1 MSNGIPVTAHTAAET
16 ARLLKN
22 GAVVGESSVRRSA
35 SIGAL
40 AVAMAK
46 AQAEMNNPAKDS
58 INPHFKSR
66 YADLA
71 AVLDAIKPVLL
82 RHGLSVMQFP
92 CELEE
97 SAALTTLLVHAASGE
112 WIETCIKLRPVK
124 ADPQGVGSAL
134 TYMRR
139 YCLQAVAGVTAEED
153 DDGNAATHRQSAPQP
168 AKQPAPAAN
177 GKAPPLTLPQLVQA
191 IKTKQPPA
199 DGADLQQRVAWL
211 ATQLPRL
218 VKVFDPADLD
228 AAISDALNLPDD
240 WRYDTL
246 GKDAATHAWRVVVDY
261 VAGCGQPAGAA

>member
-1 MSNGIPVTAHTAAET
+1 MSPGIPVTAQSAGET
-16 ARLLKN
+16 ARLLKH

-35 SIGAL
+35 GIAAL

-58 INPHFKSR
+58 VNPHFKSR

-92 CELEE
+92 CELDDA
-97 SAALTTLLVHAASGE
+97 AALTTLLVHAASGE

-124 ADPQGVGSAL
+124 ADPQGVGSSL

-139 YCLQAVAGVTAEED
+139 YCLLAVAGVTAEDD
-153 DDGNAATHRQSAPQP
+153 DDGNAATHRPAEKQS

-177 GKAPPLTLPQLVQA
+177 GRPQMTLPQLVQTL
-191 IKTKQPPA
+191 KTKQPPA
-199 DGADLQQRVAWL
+199 DGSDLSQRVGWL

-218 VKVFDPADLD
+218 LNGFDPADLD
-228 AAISDALNLPDD
+228 AAIGDALDLAES
-240 WRYDTL
+240 WRYETL
-246 GKDAATHAWRVVVDY
+246 TPAQARQAWQVVVDY
-261 VAGCGQPAGAA
+261 AAKAGEPVPA